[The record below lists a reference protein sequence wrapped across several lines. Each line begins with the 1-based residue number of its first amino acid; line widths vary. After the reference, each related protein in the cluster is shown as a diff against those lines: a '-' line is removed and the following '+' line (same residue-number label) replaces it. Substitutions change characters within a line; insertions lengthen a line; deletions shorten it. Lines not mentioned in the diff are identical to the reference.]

1 MITFAC
7 TVKDLFRRPK
17 LINKTVR
24 SLADHGYVEYAV
36 TYALIRDNISK
47 ALVYASSNMRDHE
60 YKAGMAYL
68 ESRYSETKAAER
80 THYTTRTLRRYI
92 HRVCDLIN
100 EYYERNLDIRFLPL
114 GTKLVDFSP
123 LSGSFW
129 EKVNTLAGFSLEA
142 ALVVVKCVD
151 EKRSSNMVCK
161 NYGMGGVKVKRILEL
176 FAESQDVYGILM
188 DTIRAV

>member
-24 SLADHGYVEYAV
+24 ALADHGYVEHAV

-68 ESRYSETKAAER
+68 ESRYSENKAAER
-80 THYTTRTLRRYI
+80 THYTPRTLRRYI

-114 GTKLVDFSP
+114 GTKLVDFPP

-129 EKVNTLAGFSLEA
+129 EKVNTLAGFSLEV

-151 EKRSSNMVCK
+151 EKQSSNMVCK
-161 NYGMGGVKVKRILEL
+161 NYGMGGAKVKRILEL

>member
-24 SLADHGYVEYAV
+24 ALADHGYVEYAL
-36 TYALIRDNISK
+36 TYALIRDNLCK
-47 ALVYASSNMRDHE
+47 ALVYAAGNMRDHE

-68 ESRYSETKAAER
+68 ESRYSENKAAER
-80 THYTTRTLRRYI
+80 THYTPRTLRRYI
-92 HRVCDLIN
+92 HRVCDLIS

-114 GTKLVDFSP
+114 GTKLVDFPP
-123 LSGSFW
+123 LAGSFW

-161 NYGMGGVKVKRILEL
+161 NYSMGGVKVKRILEL

>member
-24 SLADHGYVEYAV
+24 SLAYHGYVEYAV

-68 ESRYSETKAAER
+68 ESRYSENKAAER
-80 THYTTRTLRRYI
+80 THYTPRTLRRYI
-92 HRVCDLIN
+92 HRVCDLIS

-114 GTKLVDFSP
+114 GTKLVDFPP
-123 LSGSFW
+123 LAGSFW

-151 EKRSSNMVCK
+151 EKRSSNMVCM
-161 NYGMGGVKVKRILEL
+161 NYGMGSVKVKLILEA
-176 FAESQDVYGILM
+176 FNESKEVCGILM

>member
-24 SLADHGYVEYAV
+24 ALADHGYVEHAV

-68 ESRYSETKAAER
+68 ESRYSENKAAER
-80 THYTTRTLRRYI
+80 THYTPRTLRRYI
-92 HRVCDLIN
+92 HRVCDLIS

-114 GTKLVDFSP
+114 GAKLVDFPP

-161 NYGMGGVKVKRILEL
+161 NYGMGGVKVKRILEI
-176 FAESQDVYGILM
+176 FNESQDVYGILM

>member
-1 MITFAC
+1 M
-7 TVKDLFRRPK
+7 
-17 LINKTVR
+17 
-24 SLADHGYVEYAV
+24 ADHGYVEHAV

-68 ESRYSETKAAER
+68 ESRYSENKAAER
-80 THYTTRTLRRYI
+80 THYTPRTLRRYI
-92 HRVCDLIN
+92 HKVCDLIN

-114 GTKLVDFSP
+114 GTKLVDFPP

-129 EKVNTLAGFSLEA
+129 EKVNTLAGFSLEV

-151 EKRSSNMVCK
+151 EKQSSNMVCK
-161 NYGMGGVKVKRILEL
+161 NYGMGGAKVKRILEL